1 MHDGWDNHL
10 KYLGGIKMGIL
21 FDLGIFNAEAEFR
34 KKKSCEIVGGI
45 FFFWIKQ
52 VFKC

>member
-10 KYLGGIKMGIL
+10 KYLGGIKMAIL

-34 KKKSCEIVGGI
+34 KKSHVKWLMG
-45 FFFWIKQ
+45 FFLLDKAGF
-52 VFKC
+52 